1 MKKHVIC
8 LFALISVYSLHAL
21 APRSVRLRKES
32 VTGMHDVSAVKGF
45 DERVFSEKRKKEVVT
60 FVDKAVR
67 HLADS
72 KITLNQAL
80 NDFSHDKHFVSGEIY
95 LFVYDFNGI
104 CLAHG
109 EDQEIIW
116 SDRSNYRDVF
126 GTAIIKVM
134 IEKAKRGGGWVN
146 YQRRNATKVSYVK
159 LVEKGDK
166 RFIVG
171 AGFYP
176 LSKKDSVIALVKGAV
191 EHFKNEINLGESPKS
206 AFSELSYPLGRFV
219 LGDLYLFALDWNGLQ
234 VAHGDRPGL
243 IGTNAIDYKDE
254 SGKFVNKEIIEQLT
268 LKDRGIWVE
277 YVSKGAPKRTYAEKV
292 IDKSGKKYFI
302 ACGYYPETDRRRA
315 VDMVKRGYT
324 FMEKN
329 GISAAATKFSS
340 RKAKDFRYGD
350 LWLFI
355 YNYTG
360 KCIAHG
366 TNRDYMGINRYN
378 VKDEDG
384 RFFVREFIEKAK
396 GGGGWVDY
404 KVKNSYRFVY
414 VEPVEVGAKNYV
426 LGCGVFPISK
436 PESMQL
442 LVKGAAGNL
451 RGLAREQAFAEFIKK
466 GGSFVKG
473 DLNVFAFDFSG
484 ICYAYGSDYSRIWR
498 NMLEEKDE
506 NGRPFVKLIINTAK
520 EGSGI
525 VVYKERGKEKTV
537 YVMRVEKDGVSYAV
551 GSGFF
556 TS

>member
-1 MKKHVIC
+1 MKKKIIFFLVLMPGILYASRH
-8 LFALISVYSLHAL
+8 
-21 APRSVRLRKES
+21 APRSSNKQAVS
-32 VTGMHDVSAVKGF
+32 GMHDVSTVKGF
-45 DERVFSEKRKKEVVT
+45 DERVFSEKRKKEVVA

-67 HLADS
+67 HLANQ
-72 KITLNQAL
+72 KIELSQAL
-80 NDFSHDKHFVSGEIY
+80 NDFSHDKNFVSGEVY

-116 SDRSNYRDVF
+116 SDRSNNRDVF
-126 GTAIIKVM
+126 GTAIVKIM
-134 IEKAKRGGGWVN
+134 IEKAKKGGGWVN

-159 LVEKGDK
+159 TVEKGDK
-166 RFIVG
+166 RFVVG

-191 EHFKNEINLGESPKS
+191 EYFKNEINLGESPKS

-219 LGDLYLFALDWNGLQ
+219 LGDLYLFALNWEGLQ

-243 IGTNAIDYKDE
+243 IGTNAIDYKDQ
-254 SGKFVNKEIIEQLT
+254 SGKFVNKEIIEQLS
-268 LKDRGIWVE
+268 LKDRGVWVE
-277 YVSKGAPKRTYAEKV
+277 YLSKGAPKRTYAEKV
-292 IDKSGKKYFI
+292 IDKKGKKYFI
-302 ACGYYPETDRRRA
+302 ACGYYPETDRRKA

-329 GISAAATKFSS
+329 GISAAAREFSS
-340 RKAKDFRYGD
+340 RETKNFRYGD
-350 LWLFI
+350 LWLFV
-355 YNYTG
+355 YDFKG

-366 TNRDYMGINRYN
+366 TNRDYMGTNRYN
-378 VKDEDG
+378 VQDEDG
-384 RFFVREFIEKAK
+384 RFFVRQFIEKAK

-414 VEPVEVGAKNYV
+414 VEPVEVGAKKYV
-426 LGCGVFPISK
+426 LGCGLFPISK

-442 LVKGAAGNL
+442 LVKGAAGSL
-451 RGLAREQAFAEFIKK
+451 RDLSREQAFSEFIKK
-466 GGSFVKG
+466 DGAFVKG
-473 DLNVFAFDFSG
+473 DLNIYAFDFSG
-484 ICYAYGSDYSRIWR
+484 LCYAYGSDYDLIWK
-498 NMLEEKDE
+498 NMFEEKDE

-520 EGSGI
+520 QGSGI

-537 YVMRVEKDGVSYAV
+537 YVMRVDKDGKSYAV
-551 GSGFF
+551 CSGFF